1 MVFNTLTI
9 IILIIM
15 LAAIFFSA
23 FVAYTYYKKYSTLEE
38 RIDRFLLGKSA
49 ENLEDLIKSLK
60 GDVDYLMQEDASKE
74 VRLKKALSQSKT
86 AFQKAGLVRY
96 NAYNLSGGER
106 SWVLT
111 LLNNYNSGIILN
123 CVTGNET
130 SVMYIRPIKEG
141 KSTVKLT
148 NEEVLSLE
156 KAIGK

>member
-1 MVFNTLTI
+1 MAFDIVNI
-9 IILIIM
+9 IILVIM
-15 LAAIFFSA
+15 IAAIFFSGYI
-23 FVAYTYYKKYSTLEE
+23 AYTYYKKYNVLEE

-49 ENLEDLIKSLK
+49 ENLEDLITSLK
-60 GDVDYLMQEDASKE
+60 SDVDYLMQEDASKE
-74 VRLKKALSQSKT
+74 IRLKKALTQSKT

-130 SVMYIRPIKEG
+130 SVIYVRPIKEG